1 MMKNGIIF
9 VLTFF
14 VAFLGGYFIFGDSG
28 STEEATTSNESVA
41 EESATEEVEEAEESE
56 STETAG
62 TVPSEAEPLAN
73 NNCLSCHAVE
83 SLGAA
88 GGTTGPDLSNAYTEV
103 EGKHGK
109 PLDEFLQEPT
119 SAVMTTVINEDNPL
133 PDEER
138 EAIVE
143 ALKIAAEQ

>member
-1 MMKNGIIF
+1 MKKNGIIF
-9 VLTFF
+9 ILTFL
-14 VAFLGGYFIFGDSG
+14 VAFLGGYLFFGNSG
-28 STEEATTSNESVA
+28 NTEEIAMNDASVTD
-41 EESATEEVEEAEESE
+41 EESTTEAGETSD
-56 STETAG
+56 STETAA

-109 PLDEFLQEPT
+109 PLDDFLQEPT